1 MILWGLVF
9 FKSLYAKKKILEK
22 ILHYYEKYL
31 TDQFISKLI
40 KPSQIWGK
48 KSDKLLSA

>member
-9 FKSLYAKKKILEK
+9 FKSLYTKKKILEK

-31 TDQFISKLI
+31 TDQLIAKLI
-40 KPSQIWGK
+40 KPSQIWEK
-48 KSDKLLSA
+48 KCDKLLRA